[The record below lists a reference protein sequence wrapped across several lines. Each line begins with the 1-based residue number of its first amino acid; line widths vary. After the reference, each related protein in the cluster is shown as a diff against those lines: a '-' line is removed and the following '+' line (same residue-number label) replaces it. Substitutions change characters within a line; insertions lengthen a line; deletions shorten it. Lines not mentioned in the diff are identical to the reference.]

1 MSEQAPALHD
11 TQALRDIVE
20 PLAPPP
26 QDAHAWTALAVVV
39 LALMLGALF
48 ALRWYRR
55 RRARAAIRR
64 LRRLRARFAAGELS
78 PREAGYA
85 VARELRRGLGLARL
99 ASDCAPAG
107 PAKAGAESEWAQLVQ
122 ALDALRYAPGTAAA
136 TPAPAAL
143 FDQAET
149 WLRRPEARC

>member
-1 MSEQAPALHD
+1 MSELAPALHD

-20 PLAPPP
+20 PLAPPQ
-26 QDAHAWTALAVVV
+26 QDAHAWAMLAVALALV
-39 LALMLGALF
+39 LGVLF

-64 LRRLRARFAAGELS
+64 LHRMRARFAAGELS

-99 ASDCAPAG
+99 ASDCAPAVT
-107 PAKAGAESEWAQLVQ
+107 AKAGAGSEWAQLVR
-122 ALDALRYAPGTAAA
+122 ALDALRYAPDTSAAA
-136 TPAPAAL
+136 PAPAAL

-149 WLRRPEARC
+149 WLRRPGARC

>member
-1 MSEQAPALHD
+1 MSEPAPALHD

-26 QDAHAWTALAVVV
+26 QDAHAWAALAVAV
-39 LALMLGALF
+39 ALMLGVLF
-48 ALRWYRR
+48 ALRWHRR
-55 RRARAAIRR
+55 RRMRAAIRR
-64 LRRLRARFAAGELS
+64 LRQMRARFAAGELS

-107 PAKAGAESEWAQLVQ
+107 TAKAGAGSEWAQLVQ
-122 ALDALRYAPGTAAA
+122 ALDALRYAPGTSAA